1 MEPAR
6 AVEQFAQE
14 LKYNMAFW
22 SVNRLHLPGAP
33 MNMRRKHGLAF
44 YGAIL
49 SAVHFSLAVF
59 LSELPLLTL
68 RFEDMIGSGES
79 KPYWPPSRLRD
90 AVQGAA
96 DVITLPARWV
106 YDSCPKLSD
115 LFVVVVAI
123 LSSCLWGFALAL
135 ILRVLFTR
143 LRVNHEPHP
152 A

>member
-1 MEPAR
+1 
-6 AVEQFAQE
+6 
-14 LKYNMAFW
+14 
-22 SVNRLHLPGAP
+22 
-33 MNMRRKHGLAF
+33 MNTRRKHGLAF

-68 RFEDMIGSGES
+68 RFEDMVGSGES

-90 AVQGAA
+90 ALRGAA
-96 DVITLPARWV
+96 DVLTLPARWV
-106 YDSCPKLSD
+106 YDSCPRMPD
-115 LFVVVVAI
+115 LVMVGVAI
-123 LSSCLWGFALAL
+123 LSSCLWGFALAI

-143 LRVNHEPHP
+143 LRVNHELHP

>member
-1 MEPAR
+1 
-6 AVEQFAQE
+6 
-14 LKYNMAFW
+14 
-22 SVNRLHLPGAP
+22 
-33 MNMRRKHGLAF
+33 MNTRCKHGLAF

-49 SAVHFSLAVF
+49 SAVHLALAVF
-59 LSELPLLTL
+59 LSELPLFTL

-96 DVITLPARWV
+96 DVLTLPARWV
-106 YDSCPKLSD
+106 YDSCPSMPDVAGL
-115 LFVVVVAI
+115 LVAI
-123 LSSCLWGFALAL
+123 LSSCLWGFALAI